1 MYIPSYIDQ
10 GHNPELFTRHQLEQT
25 VADHQAVQRKV
36 QAYKVASLVAIVMVI
51 VTLDSMVVLQEF
63 RTQLIQQLEAIFPVE
78 IEAYVASSQQK

>member
-1 MYIPSYIDQ
+1 M
-10 GHNPELFTRHQLEQT
+10 
-25 VADHQAVQRKV
+25 ADHQAVQRKV

-63 RTQLIQQLEAIFPVE
+63 RTQLIQQLETIFPVE